1 MIIRNKRNHPPNGSY
16 PPHIYKYTTSYKK
29 FPFIIK
35 IFTFFNISTGNILLF
50 ENKLIFIYKE
60 NRKI

>member
-1 MIIRNKRNHPPNGSY
+1 MNIRNKRNHPPNGSY

-29 FPFIIK
+29 FPFFIK

-50 ENKLIFIYKE
+50 EN
-60 NRKI
+60 